1 MRNRFVNI
9 NDVYFS
15 CLSSVMAMLER
26 SILNI
31 QHKIDTNGKLTK
43 EGRAHKS
50 PVDIYPAEIDDL
62 LNLLVLM
69 LYHTK
74 SRYTGN

>member
-1 MRNRFVNI
+1 
-9 NDVYFS
+9 
-15 CLSSVMAMLER
+15 MLER

-31 QHKIDTNGKLTK
+31 QHKIDTNGQLTR
-43 EGRAHKS
+43 EGHANKS
-50 PVDIYPAEIDDL
+50 PVEIYPAEIDDL

-74 SRYTGN
+74 SRYETGPNCKF